1 MDVLLSVKPKYV
13 TSIMEGQKRYEFR
26 KAIFKNRSVNRIFIY
41 SSAPVQRIVASF
53 EIGTILEDNP
63 SVLWNR
69 VRDYA
74 GIEDTEFFSYFA
86 GRSLGYAIGIKNLR
100 EFDEPIDPKA
110 MIPGFVPPQSYC
122 YMVGLESAE

>member
-13 TSIMEGQKRYEFR
+13 TSIMEGHKRYEFR
-26 KAIFKNRSVNRIFIY
+26 KAIFRNRSVNRIFIY

-53 EIGTILEDNP
+53 EIGTIIEDNP

-74 GIEDTEFFSYFA
+74 GIDDAEFFSYFA
-86 GRSLGYAIGIKNLR
+86 GRSRGYAIGIENLR

-110 MIPGFVPPQSYC
+110 VIPGFVPPQSYC
-122 YMVGLESAE
+122 YMDGLVVAE

>member
-26 KAIFKNRSVNRIFIY
+26 KAIFRNRSVNRIFIY

-74 GIEDTEFFSYFA
+74 GIADTEFFSYFA
-86 GRSLGYAIGIKNLR
+86 GRSRGYAIGIENLL

-110 MIPGFVPPQSYC
+110 VIPGFVPPQSYC
-122 YMVGLESAE
+122 YMDGLKSAE